1 MNNTSMKRIPMIL
14 KNPAQS
20 SRGFSLL
27 EVMIA
32 LLVLS
37 IGLLGLAGLQ
47 TFSLKFN
54 HQSYERTQ
62 ATLLIYDIMDRI
74 TANPIAARAGNFD
87 NVPAGS
93 MAATYV
99 ALASCQTTGCSTS
112 DLANYDLN
120 SWKLQ
125 LETSKVLAQGT
136 GAVTRLNPGDLSGCI
151 YDVTVTWVEND
162 ITMRQTMRVR
172 TI

>member
-1 MNNTSMKRIPMIL
+1 MRHNLVTHRCPPL
-14 KNPAQS
+14 S
-20 SRGFSLL
+20 SAGFSLL
-27 EVMIA
+27 EVMVA

-74 TANPIAARAGNFD
+74 VANPLAARAGNFD
-87 NVPAGS
+87 SVPAGT
-93 MAATYV
+93 AAASYPSP
-99 ALASCQTTGCSTS
+99 ASCQTTGCSTS
-112 DLANYDLN
+112 DLANYELN

-125 LETSKVLAQGT
+125 LETSKILAQGT
-136 GAVTRLNPGDLSGCI
+136 GSVTRANPGDISGCI
-151 YDVTVTWVEND
+151 YDISVTWVEND
-162 ITMRQTMRVR
+162 ITMTQTMRVR

>member
-1 MNNTSMKRIPMIL
+1 MITL
-14 KNPAQS
+14 NSKVS
-20 SRGFSLL
+20 RSRGFSLL

-37 IGLLGLAGLQ
+37 VGLLGLAGLQ

-62 ATLLIYDIMDRI
+62 ATLLIYDVMDRI
-74 TANPIAARAGNFD
+74 LSNPLAAQAGNFD
-87 NVPAGS
+87 SVPAS
-93 MAATYV
+93 SLASAYPSAT
-99 ALASCQTTGCSTS
+99 SCQTTGCSTS
-112 DLANYDLN
+112 ALANYDIN
-120 SWKLQ
+120 AWKTQ

-136 GAVTRLNPGDLSGCI
+136 GSITRLNPGDLAGCI
-151 YDVTVTWVEND
+151 YDITVTWVEND
-162 ITMRQTMRVR
+162 ITMTQTMRIR